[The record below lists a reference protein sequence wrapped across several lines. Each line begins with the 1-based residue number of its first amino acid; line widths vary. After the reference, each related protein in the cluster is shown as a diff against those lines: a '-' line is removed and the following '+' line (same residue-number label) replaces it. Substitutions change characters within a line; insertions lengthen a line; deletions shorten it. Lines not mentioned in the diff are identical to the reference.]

1 MRTFFAKRLKREREI
16 NIHEIVFWITAF
28 FSMLFLIVLIF
39 HPL

>member
-1 MRTFFAKRLKREREI
+1 MRTFFAKRLKREREV

-28 FSMLFLIVLIF
+28 FSTVFLILLIF